1 MAKTFGTRTEPT
13 VLLVVSLLYPPPPPP
28 LCLNTRWVLVSSSD
42 RWYLA

>member
-28 LCLNTRWVLVSSSD
+28 PLPQHKVGPRQLIR
-42 RWYLA
+42 